1 MNRSTNH
8 RQGFTLIEL
17 MLAMTYVALL
27 LLAIAMTTMQ
37 IGRIYNK
44 GITLKNVNQVGRD
57 VTDELQRSIA
67 GVQPFDVPTHYVS
80 QPGGGR
86 LCLGTYSYVW
96 NFGKA
101 LADTSGT
108 LPVMNVYDDPN
119 AGPIHLAKV
128 SDTGAALCTK
138 PYGKISKANA
148 VELLT
153 GGDHDLVIHQFDLAE
168 TQRDDLAGQALYAIT
183 LSIGT
188 NDQAQLETGDLTC
201 KAPADGAGNDDYC
214 AVNRFDLTARAGN
227 KQEVKSE

>member
-1 MNRSTNH
+1 MSRLNSY

-57 VTDELQRSIA
+57 ITDELQRSIG
-67 GVQPFDVPTHYVS
+67 GVQPFDVTTHYVT
-80 QPGGGR
+80 QQGGGR
-86 LCLGTYSYVW
+86 LCLGTYTYVW
-96 NFGKA
+96 NYGKA
-101 LADTSGT
+101 LADTTGT
-108 LPVMNVYDDPN
+108 NPVLNVYDVPTG
-119 AGPIHLAKV
+119 GPIHLAKV
-128 SDTGAALCTK
+128 SDTGGALCIK
-138 PYGKISKANA
+138 PYGKVPKSQA
-148 VELLT
+148 VELLA
-153 GGDHDLVIHQFDLAE
+153 GGDHDLVIHQFDVAE

-201 KAPADGAGNDDYC
+201 KAPADGVGNEDFC

>member
-1 MNRSTNH
+1 MNRPTKYRS
-8 RQGFTLIEL
+8 GFTLIEL

-44 GITLKNVNQVGRD
+44 GVTLKNVNQVGRD
-57 VTDELQRSIA
+57 VSDELQRSIA
-67 GVQPFDVPTHYVS
+67 SVQPFDVATRYVN

-86 LCLGTYSYVW
+86 LCLGTYTYVW
-96 NFGKA
+96 NYGKA

-108 LPVMNVYDDPN
+108 LPVLNAYDT
-119 AGPIHLAKV
+119 AGADPIHLAKV
-128 SDTGAALCTK
+128 ADSGAALCTK
-138 PYGKISKANA
+138 PYGKVPRASA

-168 TQRDDLAGQALYAIT
+168 TQRDDLAGQALYALT

-201 KAPADGAGNDDYC
+201 KAPADGAGNEDYC

-227 KQEVKSE
+227 KQEVKGE